1 MQKESCYHSV
11 QNLLHENDNDLSEI
25 NEADPTRSCGE
36 YSLLEFLV
44 RGSHSTDST
53 KKKKSH
59 HPIFISSQQQQGF
72 YKIMVRLKYQKDSTA
87 IIIFNFE
94 G

>member
-53 KKKKSH
+53 KKKKEVIPSLSH
-59 HPIFISSQQQQGF
+59 LSSS
-72 YKIMVRLKYQKDSTA
+72 KVSIKLW
-87 IIIFNFE
+87 
-94 G
+94 

>member
-44 RGSHSTDST
+44 RGSHSTARHLGLS
-53 KKKKSH
+53 KKKKIYLILS
-59 HPIFISSQQQQGF
+59 
-72 YKIMVRLKYQKDSTA
+72 DSLT
-87 IIIFNFE
+87 

>member
-59 HPIFISSQQQQGF
+59 PIFISSQQQQGF
-72 YKIMVRLKYQKDSTA
+72 YKIMVIKIEMSKRLNCY
-87 IIIFNFE
+87 N
-94 G
+94 